1 MASPTIQTL
10 TSFSGADLVATFAN
24 KVIGELQQISW
35 AVQRD
40 KAPVFT
46 CGSPD
51 ARSFSRGKRGLAGS
65 MVFAVFDHDA
75 LVSALQ
81 SVWQDIA
88 PAAMFT
94 AAANNKLANSE
105 DFSNALDMIKWN
117 ATVSNVQNGLTSSE
131 VPVRVNGIG
140 GIETE
145 GIEEYY
151 QNNNGDRSGYGFSY
165 GSTYAGDYTNAIDAL
180 VAKGSDNSPILD
192 NRDGM
197 PVDWNDDGTEIF
209 VLAGFAP
216 IRGENVIYADTLPPF
231 DITLTFASEYGHT
244 AFQKIY
250 DVDILNESSG
260 AGIDTVQMSRNV
272 TWIARRLSPLVRGVY
287 TRDESGTIRGK
298 LPTDAN
304 ATN

>member
-81 SVWQDIA
+81 SVWNDIA
-88 PAAMFT
+88 PSAMFT
-94 AAANNKLANSE
+94 AAANNKRANSE
-105 DFSNALDMIKWN
+105 DFTNALDMIKWN
-117 ATVSNVQNGLTSSE
+117 QTVSNIQNGVSDD
-131 VPVRVNGIG
+131 
-140 GIETE
+140 
-145 GIEEYY
+145 
-151 QNNNGDRSGYGFSY
+151 NNAGVSLDDRAGYGFSF
-165 GSTYAGDYTNAIDAL
+165 GSTTSGDYTNAINAQ
-180 VAKGSDNSPILD
+180 VANGSNNTPSIDE
-192 NRDGM
+192 DGF
-197 PVDWNDDGTEIF
+197 VDGWANDGDKIY
-209 VLAGFAP
+209 VPAGFSP

-231 DITLTFASEYGHT
+231 DVTLTFASEYGHT

-260 AGIDTVQMSRNV
+260 ASVDTVVMARQV
-272 TWIARRLSPLVRGVY
+272 TWIARRLSPLIRGVY
-287 TRDESGTIRGK
+287 TRDENGLIHGIK
-298 LPTDAN
+298 PTAGS
-304 ATN
+304 TE

>member
-75 LVSALQ
+75 LVAALQ
-81 SVWQDIA
+81 TVWNDIA
-88 PAAMFT
+88 PSAMFT
-94 AAANNKLANSE
+94 AAANRQLSSSE
-105 DFSNALDMIKWN
+105 NFTDALDMIKWN
-117 ATVSNVQNGLTSSE
+117 TTTTDAALAAG
-131 VPVRVNGIG
+131 
-140 GIETE
+140 
-145 GIEEYY
+145 
-151 QNNNGDRSGYGFSY
+151 NNQANRAGYGFSWGTNA
-165 GSTYAGDYTNAIDAL
+165 GSYTNSIDAQ
-180 VAKGSDNSPILD
+180 VDTGSNNSPVIGA
-192 NRDGM
+192 DGF
-197 PVDWNDDGTEIF
+197 VEQWKTDGDDIY
-209 VLAGFAP
+209 VPAGFAP
-216 IRGENVIYADTLPPF
+216 IRGQNVIYADTLPPF

-260 AGIDTVQMSRNV
+260 ASVDTVVMARQV
-272 TWIARRLSPLVRGVY
+272 TWIARRLRS
-287 TRDESGTIRGK
+287 
-298 LPTDAN
+298 
-304 ATN
+304 

>member
-81 SVWQDIA
+81 SVWNDIA
-88 PAAMFT
+88 PSAMFT
-94 AAANNKLANSE
+94 AAANNKRANSE
-105 DFSNALDMIKWN
+105 DFTNALDMIKWN
-117 ATVSNVQNGLTSSE
+117 QTVSNLQNGVSDDNGTG
-131 VPVRVNGIG
+131 VNLD
-140 GIETE
+140 
-145 GIEEYY
+145 
-151 QNNNGDRSGYGFSY
+151 DRAGYGFSF
-165 GSTYAGDYTNAIDAL
+165 GSTNSGDYTNAINAQ
-180 VAKGSDNSPILD
+180 VANGSNNTPSIDE
-192 NRDGM
+192 DGF
-197 PVDWNDDGTEIF
+197 VDGWANDGDKIY
-209 VLAGFAP
+209 VPAGFSP

-231 DITLTFASEYGHT
+231 DVTLTFASEYGHT

-260 AGIDTVQMSRNV
+260 ASVDTVVMARQV
-272 TWIARRLSPLVRGVY
+272 TWIARRLSPLIRGVY
-287 TRDESGTIRGK
+287 TRDENGLIHGVK
-298 LPTDAN
+298 PTSAS
-304 ATN
+304 TE

>member
-24 KVIGELQQISW
+24 QVIGELQQISW

-65 MVFAVFDHDA
+65 MVFAVFDHDS
-75 LVSALQ
+75 LVYALQ
-81 SVWQDIA
+81 QVWDQIA

-94 AAANNKLANSE
+94 AAANNKLAMNE
-105 DFSNALDMIKWN
+105 DFTDALDIIKWN
-117 ATVSNVQNGLTSSE
+117 TRVAEAALDESE
-131 VPVRVNGIG
+131 ASG
-140 GIETE
+140 GAS
-145 GIEEYY
+145 
-151 QNNNGDRSGYGFSY
+151 RAGYGFSY
-165 GSTYAGDYTNAIDAL
+165 GSLYTADYTNGITAQ
-180 VAKGSDNSPILD
+180 VQRGSNNTPRKRRVGSDEILEP
-192 NRDGM
+192 R
-197 PVDWNDDGTEIF
+197 WNDDGTEIY
-209 VLAGFAP
+209 VPAGFAP
-216 IRGENVIYADTLPPF
+216 IRGDNVIYADTLPPF

-260 AGIDTVQMSRNV
+260 ASIDTVVMARQV
-272 TWIARRLSPLVRGVY
+272 TWIARRMSPLIRGVY
-287 TRDESGTIRGK
+287 TRESGSGQGGDLKSK
-298 LPTDAN
+298 LPLEAETDRRS
-304 ATN
+304 

>member
-65 MVFAVFDHDA
+65 MAFAVFDHDA
-75 LVSALQ
+75 LVAALQ
-81 SVWQDIA
+81 SVWEDIA
-88 PAAMFT
+88 PSAMFT
-94 AAANNKLANSE
+94 AAANHLYASSE
-105 DFSNALDMIKWN
+105 NFQNALDMIKWN
-117 ATVSNVQNGLTSSE
+117 ATVSNVANGVTDS
-131 VPVRVNGIG
+131 VGNTIGDYGIL
-140 GIETE
+140 EA
-145 GIEEYY
+145 
-151 QNNNGDRSGYGFSY
+151 DRAGYGFSY
-165 GSTYAGDYTNAIDAL
+165 GSTAAGDYTNAINAQMTH
-180 VAKGSDNSPILD
+180 GSNNSPKLD
-192 NRDGM
+192 ENGFIEEWNQDG
-197 PVDWNDDGTEIF
+197 DDIY
-209 VLAGFAP
+209 VPAGFAP

-250 DVDILNESSG
+250 DVDILNEASG
-260 AGIDTVQMSRNV
+260 ASVDTVVMARQV
-272 TWIARRLSPLVRGVY
+272 TWIARRLSPLIRGVY
-287 TRDESGTIRGK
+287 TRDESGVIKGM

-304 ATN
+304 KN

>member
-81 SVWQDIA
+81 SVWNDIA
-88 PAAMFT
+88 PSAMFT
-94 AAANNKLANSE
+94 AAANNKRANSE
-105 DFSNALDMIKWN
+105 DFTNALDMIKWN
-117 ATVSNVQNGLTSSE
+117 QTVSNIQNGVSDDNKTGVSLD
-131 VPVRVNGIG
+131 
-140 GIETE
+140 
-145 GIEEYY
+145 
-151 QNNNGDRSGYGFSY
+151 DRAGYGFSF
-165 GSTYAGDYTNAIDAL
+165 GSTTSGDYTNAINAQ
-180 VAKGSDNSPILD
+180 VANGSNNTPSIDE
-192 NRDGM
+192 DGF
-197 PVDWNDDGTEIF
+197 VDGWANDGDKIY
-209 VLAGFAP
+209 VPAGFSP

-231 DITLTFASEYGHT
+231 DVTLTFASEYGHT

-260 AGIDTVQMSRNV
+260 ASVDTVVMARQV
-272 TWIARRLSPLVRGVY
+272 TWIARRLSPLIRGVY
-287 TRDESGTIRGK
+287 TRDENGLIHGVK
-298 LPTDAN
+298 PTA
-304 ATN
+304 ASTE